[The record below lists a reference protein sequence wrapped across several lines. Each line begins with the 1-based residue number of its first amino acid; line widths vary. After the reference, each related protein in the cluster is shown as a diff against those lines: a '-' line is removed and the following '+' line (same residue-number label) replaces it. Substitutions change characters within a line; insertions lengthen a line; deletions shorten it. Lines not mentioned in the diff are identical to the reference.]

1 MGADPP
7 HLAVHARAQRRGS
20 FVVDQAHWDGLPDGR
35 TRAVTVTA
43 GDAPP
48 ASRPA
53 AAGTGT
59 LEMLLASHPAA
70 AAQVARRPLSDYEQ
84 GIFPGMT
91 GRG

>member
-1 MGADPP
+1 
-7 HLAVHARAQRRGS
+7 
-20 FVVDQAHWDGLPDGR
+20 VDQAHWDGLPDGR
-35 TRAVTVTA
+35 TRAVTVAA

-59 LEMLLASHPAA
+59 LGMLLAAHPAA
-70 AAQVARRPLSDYEQ
+70 AAPVARPPLSDYEQ
-84 GIFPGMT
+84 GVFPGMT